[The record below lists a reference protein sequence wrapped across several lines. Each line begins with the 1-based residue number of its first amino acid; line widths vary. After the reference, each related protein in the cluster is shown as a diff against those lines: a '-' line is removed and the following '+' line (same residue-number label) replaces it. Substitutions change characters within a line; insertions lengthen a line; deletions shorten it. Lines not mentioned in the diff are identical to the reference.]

1 MAVAVEIDDP
11 NAVPGHFHVMKE
23 IQRLSID

>member
-1 MAVAVEIDDP
+1 MSVAVEIDDP
-11 NAVPGHFHVMKE
+11 NAVPGHFNVMRE